1 MASPPPFMAARVLF
15 FSLGT
20 LSSGVGY
27 PSELSLQK
35 NRHLAGT
42 MERPPM
48 NQEEFDRQFEYKMPH
63 YKTSTCTKVARVT
76 KKFWRPFTSPR
87 NFAQTVVSF
96 VPILGWLPRYQFKS
110 HLLHDVVGGLTV
122 GIMHVPQG
130 SFAVVALMT
139 GKAVLRLTGNAAGNS
154 MQNCPEANDTLA
166 AAFAPTQV
174 QVASAL
180 TVLIGLIQVLVA
192 ALGLDFVTTYFS
204 DELVA
209 GFTTGAGFHVF
220 VTQLKDVTGIRGL
233 PRRQGLANLIMKVY
247 DLCANIPRTNLVT
260 LGLSA
265 LTILLLL
272 LNKHLVNPF
281 LKKRLHCPVP
291 MPMELIV
298 VILGTLISE
307 FAHLGSNFNVVTV
320 GLIPTGLPPPAV
332 PHFELFPS
340 LIVDAISIAV
350 VVMAIHVSLAK
361 ILAKKYQYEI
371 ATNQEF
377 YAMGFTSVL
386 SGFFPVFPHSCSL
399 SRTMVSAGAGTS
411 TQCVLASIIIAALL
425 GMFRKFKQLVR
436 LWKLSRIDFSIWV
449 VAFVAT
455 VGADVM
461 EGLAIAI
468 VFALFTTVIR
478 EQWPRWHIL
487 GNISGTADFRDVE
500 RYQHIYFFNSV
511 CVLRFDSPLLFTNVE
526 RFRRIVE
533 NVAND
538 WDNLKCCGKID
549 KKQFISAEQ
558 LEKESEASMDKQKKY
573 LIIDCSGFAYVD
585 VMGVNSLKEIHEEL
599 RAKDICVYY
608 AAAKAPVR
616 ELFEASGLYASVA
629 KSNFYPTIY
638 DAIAYAQMERKSTPE
653 PASYEN
659 HSADMSDSPEETQ
672 TRH

>member
-1 MASPPPFMAARVLF
+1 
-15 FSLGT
+15 
-20 LSSGVGY
+20 
-27 PSELSLQK
+27 
-35 NRHLAGT
+35 
-42 MERPPM
+42 M

-139 GKAVLRLTGNAAGNS
+139 GKAVLRLTGNPAGNS

-233 PRRQGLANLIMKVY
+233 PRRQGLANLIM
-247 DLCANIPRTNLVT
+247 
-260 LGLSA
+260 
-265 LTILLLL
+265 
-272 LNKHLVNPF
+272 
-281 LKKRLHCPVP
+281 
-291 MPMELIV
+291 

-371 ATNQEF
+371 VTNQEF

-455 VGADVM
+455 VCADVM

-549 KKQFISAEQ
+549 KKQFISAGQ
-558 LEKESEASMDKQKKY
+558 LEKESEASLDKQKKY

-659 HSADMSDSPEETQ
+659 HSADMSDGPEETQ